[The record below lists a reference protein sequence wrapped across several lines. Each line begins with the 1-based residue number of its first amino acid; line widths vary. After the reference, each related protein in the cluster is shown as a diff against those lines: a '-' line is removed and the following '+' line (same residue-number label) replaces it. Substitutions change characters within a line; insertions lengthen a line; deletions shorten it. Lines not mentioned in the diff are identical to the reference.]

1 MKSLMSSQKVK
12 AEVRRTYK
20 SAQHNTER
28 IVNSSEAHKI
38 GTKAKE
44 TMINAKDGARRIMD
58 SQEVRGKGNE
68 IMDGTKEFLGAVYKA
83 AHKENAKKLT
93 PKA

>member
-1 MKSLMSSQKVK
+1 MSSKKVK

-20 SAQHNTER
+20 SAQHSKER

-44 TMINAKDGARRIMD
+44 TMINAKDG
-58 SQEVRGKGNE
+58 
-68 IMDGTKEFLGAVYKA
+68 TKEFLGAVYKV